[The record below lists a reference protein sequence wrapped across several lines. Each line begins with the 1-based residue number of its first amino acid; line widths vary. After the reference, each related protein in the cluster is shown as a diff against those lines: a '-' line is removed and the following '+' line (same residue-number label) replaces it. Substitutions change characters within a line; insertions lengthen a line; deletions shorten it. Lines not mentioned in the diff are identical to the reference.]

1 MVPKN
6 VPLLNI
12 LKNHGKSKYD
22 FFPNPPAIT
31 IEQCE
36 KNPSMKFHL
45 ILVGLECDFS
55 YWIIKKKSQQIA
67 QPLLPELINQ
77 PGFSTAKNSRGP

>member
-22 FFPNPPAIT
+22 FFPNPPEIT
-31 IEQCE
+31 IAQCSKSLYE
-36 KNPSMKFHL
+36 IPCKL
-45 ILVGLECDFS
+45 LVGLECDFS
-55 YWIIKKKSQQIA
+55 YWIIQKFPTNCA
-67 QPLLPELINQ
+67 ATAPRTNQ
-77 PGFSTAKNSRGP
+77 PTRL